1 MFVFSSKLPL
11 YLLVAVLLGVCAP
24 LDVTAQRSSDDPEE
38 RATSLRSAGE
48 SPRTIAGELRDVFR
62 STTLDLAVIFQRTGF
77 SAEETA
83 DALSS
88 APRITHTEVGS
99 AMKEAGFS
107 LDDIG
112 RGMQRSGARTEQV
125 VAALHAL
132 EAPIDILFTLDGVQR
147 DPVSIVP
154 DALGAGYSVGSLV
167 DGLDKHGFSRQE
179 TVAAIAVIDRHADT
193 LIGTVAERGWA
204 VEEVMSGLRDA
215 GMLAPEAAAKVRE
228 ILRVQLLEMARAL
241 DQAGYSYVE
250 IAEALREEYRVNAAQ
265 AAHTLRDIL
274 AEKGETA
281 AALHY
286 IAEVLRVV
294 FDEEAYGAYLILTE
308 MGYDKNIIGPSLT
321 AGGYEVPVPQITK
334 FWIDDH
340 RYGHSGILEDYGI
353 GAPGGSFRSDIT
365 DEFGIVYI
373 QGKNL
378 NEPDLEVLMPGVSG
392 GDVSGNILESSGTG
406 TQDLLKVQ
414 FYNFAAGSL
423 RVETW
428 AGVGVR
434 PSVGRLTVHELST
447 DLLNEFTDQFSLTI
461 GDPVGT
467 AAISVGPETQTAD
480 ISPFR
485 VRGGTVEIVGLQTR
499 QLDVWFSE
507 GPQTG
512 TANFHIRVP
521 FEETG
526 AYSIDGVIA
535 DSVGYYRCSTF
546 EIPGMTCPN
555 AKLSLSC
562 IGDHFGGIIQGGT
575 QCANPENWDRILK
588 WEGPAIPYQASL
600 LDPEIEIIVMLAPHG
615 AQGISSSNIEVK
627 YTGGVA
633 LMLPDGPEELEGIK
647 PYLENEVSSSLT
659 YAAQELDFGAI
670 LSNLISSAFLFAED
684 VEGLAAPGSTWL
696 RIDAVSF

>member
-38 RATSLRSAGE
+38 RATSLRAAGE

-112 RGMQRSGARTEQV
+112 RGMQRSGARTERV

-179 TVAAIAVIDRHADT
+179 IVAAISVIDRHADN

-204 VEEVMSGLRDA
+204 LEEVMSGLRDA
-215 GMLAPEAAAKVRE
+215 GMLAPETAAKVRQAFRAQ
-228 ILRVQLLEMARAL
+228 ILDMARAL

-250 IAEALREEYRVNAAQ
+250 IAEALLEEYPVGASTI
-265 AAHTLRDIL
+265 AHALRDL
-274 AEKGETA
+274 LTEKGETT

-286 IAEVLRVV
+286 VAEVLRVV

-321 AGGYEVPVPQITK
+321 AGGYELPIPEITK

-353 GAPGGSFRSDIT
+353 GAPGGSGVSHI
-365 DEFGIVYI
+365 DELGIVYI
-373 QGKNL
+373 QGNNL
-378 NEPDLEVLMPGVSG
+378 NEPGLEVLMPGVSG
-392 GDVSGNILESSGTG
+392 GYVSGNILESSGTG
-406 TQDLLKVQ
+406 SQDLLKVQ
-414 FYNFAAGSL
+414 FWNFAGGSL

-434 PSVGRLTVHELST
+434 PSVGRLTIHELT
-447 DLLNEFTDQFSLTI
+447 TDQLNAFTEEFNLSI

-467 AAISVGPETQTAD
+467 AAISVGSETRTAD
-480 ISPFR
+480 ISAFR
-485 VRGGTVEIVGLQTR
+485 VRGGTVDIVGLQT
-499 QLDVWFSE
+499 QQIDLWFSE

-535 DSVGYYRCSTF
+535 DSVGYYRCNTF

-575 QCANPENWDRILK
+575 QCANPENWERILK

-600 LDPEIEIIVMLAPHG
+600 LDPEIEIIFTLEPHG

-633 LMLPDGPEELEGIK
+633 LMLPEGPEELEGIK

-659 YAAQELDFGAI
+659 YAAQELDFGAV
-670 LSNLISSAFLFAED
+670 LLNLIGLAFLFTED
-684 VEGLAAPGSTWL
+684 VEGLAAGGSTWL